1 MINGH
6 ATATIIGDPVE
17 AHAIKNVLGTSREN
31 NCKEEWPE
39 NPEELDLSHIKN
51 TSITAFK
58 GHLGHLNLASGAT
71 EIVLSIKGMEEGIA
85 PGIQNLKNPI
95 DPDLNFVYQGK
106 NHHKTIDKFLK
117 VAVGFGANNAS
128 VGFQK
133 YHGK

>member
-1 MINGH
+1 MVNGH
-6 ATATIIGDPVE
+6 ATATKIGDPVE
-17 AHAIKNVLGTSREN
+17 ALAIKTVLGTSREDL
-31 NCKEEWPE
+31 CKEKFASPE
-39 NPEELDLSHIKN
+39 HFDLSHIKN

-71 EIVLSIKGMEEGIA
+71 EIAICIKGMEEGIA
-85 PGIQNLKNPI
+85 PGIKNMKTPV
-95 DPDLNFVYQGK
+95 DPDLNFVYEGK
-106 NHHKTIDKFLK
+106 NQHKNIDKFLK